1 MSGEATS
8 WHCCCHLNIFLLCI
22 FLLFFLALLNDAD
35 LPHPVE
41 VPLDAW
47 HSGRLRRWGLLG
59 GLRHLI
65 RRQEGIQ
72 GSSRQTLA
80 RADVQVLGRLLSPFP
95 LPVSF
100 GFPCS
105 VMPLSSQLSLRQEE
119 VSCRHMVV
127 LIAVEA
133 VNDGL
138 PGGNAA
144 RDHLLDDVRMVLLG
158 QVLPGH
164 QRQHIPQRH

>member
-1 MSGEATS
+1 
-8 WHCCCHLNIFLLCI
+8 
-22 FLLFFLALLNDAD
+22 
-35 LPHPVE
+35 
-41 VPLDAW
+41 
-47 HSGRLRRWGLLG
+47 
-59 GLRHLI
+59 
-65 RRQEGIQ
+65 
-72 GSSRQTLA
+72 
-80 RADVQVLGRLLSPFP
+80 
-95 LPVSF
+95 
-100 GFPCS
+100 
-105 VMPLSSQLSLRQEE
+105 MPLSSQLSLRQEE